1 MTTNECIRQYLKS
14 VRKKL
19 PCSFAAKTAIIH
31 DLKQSI
37 TESNPE
43 TDWTMKVLEEKFGT
57 PEEICEGFSNGPMDE
72 ALRKKIRKIRL
83 FLILSATIG
92 ILLIGILLGVVI
104 YSLSSNDTTV
114 IITNYNGN

>member
-1 MTTNECIRQYLKS
+1 MTSNECIRQYLKS

-19 PCSFAAKTAIIH
+19 PCSFTAKTAIIH

-37 TESNPE
+37 TESDPE

-72 ALRKKIRKIRL
+72 TLRKKIRKIRL
-83 FLILSATIG
+83 ILILSATICV
-92 ILLIGILLGVVI
+92 LLIGILLGAMI
-104 YSLSSNDTTV
+104 TSLSGNESNV
-114 IITNYNGN
+114 IVSNYQYN